1 MQESTKPQ
9 TVLFSRLHLDGQN
22 PRHKATADEPSI
34 IEYLVR
40 HEQVLPLAEHICE
53 RGLSPLE
60 RLAVIPHPTLDGH
73 FVMVEGNRRLCAMK
87 LLRDPAKA
95 PAAARRAF
103 KQLSMQQPPLPRRLD
118 VAVFP
123 TRELANEWI
132 ALKHSGAQ
140 GGVGTRTW
148 NATQKSRFEESLS
161 AGKRPN
167 ALALAVL
174 DYAQDSNLLTPAQ
187 RAYLPLTT
195 VTRYLSN
202 PVVRSALGLAS
213 ASSLLI
219 DVEVA
224 EFNAVLS
231 QFLSDLRD
239 GTEVNS
245 RTKSAERAAYGR
257 KLLASG
263 LSPSTKLPVPI
274 APVASSSQPEL
285 PTAGQS
291 GPAMSSGG
299 GAPRN
304 NRSPDLGS
312 KVVRNGYAVHIFD
325 ATTKRV
331 FDELRE
337 LDGSRFPFAAA
348 GLLRLFMEC
357 VCRAYARKFGLGDQ
371 GDLAPVIS
379 RCAEHMEREARAPKS
394 TFQVWR
400 VLSSN
405 PAHYLAPGSLSSHVH
420 GGTTPVLSE
429 LRRGWTD
436 LEKGFD
442 LMLTAIK

>member
-1 MQESTKPQ
+1 MQNAATPQ
-9 TVLFSRLHLDGQN
+9 TVLFSKLHLDGQN
-22 PRHKATADEPSI
+22 PRHEATADEPSI
-34 IEYLVR
+34 IEYLIR
-40 HEQVLPLAEHICE
+40 HEQVHPLAEDICK

-60 RLAVIPHPTLDGH
+60 RLAVVPHPTLDGH
-73 FVMVEGNRRLCAMK
+73 FIMVEGNRRLCAIK

-95 PAAARRAF
+95 PSSDRKSF
-103 KQLSMQQPPLPRRLD
+103 KRLSEQRPVLPRKLD

-161 AGKRPN
+161 GGKRPN

-174 DYAQDSNLLTPAQ
+174 DYAQDAGLLTPIQ
-187 RAYLPLTT
+187 RAGIALTT

-202 PVVRSALGLAS
+202 PVVRSALGLTS

-219 DVEVA
+219 DVDEG

-231 QFLSDLRD
+231 QFLSDLND

-245 RTKSAERAAYGR
+245 RTKSPDRAAYGR

-263 LSPSTKLPVPI
+263 LSPSTKLSSPI
-274 APVASSSQPEL
+274 SPAATPPQPAPAALNQRGT
-285 PTAGQS
+285 TAQGNS
-291 GPAMSSGG
+291 GTS
-299 GAPRN
+299 RN
-304 NRSPDLGS
+304 NRSPDLGTR
-312 KVVRNGYAVHIFD
+312 VVRSGYAVNIPD
-325 ATTKRV
+325 PTTKRV

-337 LDGSRFPFAAA
+337 LDGSKFPFAAA
-348 GLLRLFMEC
+348 GLLRLFMEF
-357 VCRAYARKFGLGDQ
+357 VCRAYAKKFGLGET
-371 GDLAPVIS
+371 GDLAPVIG
-379 RCAEHMEREARAPKS
+379 RCADHMERKAGATKS
-394 TFQVWR
+394 VFHVWR

-405 PAHYLAPGSLSSHVH
+405 PSHYLAPGSLSSHVH

-442 LMLTAIK
+442 LMLTALK

>member
-1 MQESTKPQ
+1 MQKAAAPQ
-9 TVLFSRLHLDGQN
+9 TVIFSKLHLDGQN
-22 PRHKATADEPSI
+22 PRHEATADEPSI

-60 RLAVIPHPTLDGH
+60 RLAVVPHPTLDGH
-73 FVMVEGNRRLCAMK
+73 FIMVEGNRRLCAMK

-95 PAAARRAF
+95 PLSERKAF
-103 KQLSMQQPPLPRRLD
+103 KRLAEQRPILPRKLD
-118 VAVFP
+118 VAVFQ

-140 GGVGTRTW
+140 GGVGTRNW

-161 AGKRPN
+161 GVKRPN

-174 DYAQDSNLLTPAQ
+174 DYAQDSGLLTPTE
-187 RAYLPLTT
+187 RAAIALTT

-213 ASSLLI
+213 ASTLLI
-219 DVEVA
+219 DVEES
-224 EFNAVLS
+224 EFKAVLS
-231 QFLSDLRD
+231 QFLADLSV

-245 RTKSAERAAYGR
+245 RTKSTDRAAYGR

-263 LSPSTKLPVPI
+263 LSPSTKLPGPVS
-274 APVASSSQPEL
+274 PVATLPQPE
-285 PTAGQS
+285 PVTTGQKGAPS
-291 GPAMSSGG
+291 PG
-299 GAPRN
+299 GAGATRN
-304 NRSPDLGS
+304 NRSPDLGT
-312 KVVRNGYAVHIFD
+312 KVVRSGYAVHIAD
-325 ATTKRV
+325 PTTKRV

-337 LDGSRFPFAAA
+337 LDGSKFPFAAA
-348 GLLRLFMEC
+348 ALLRLFMEC
-357 VCRAYARKFGLGDQ
+357 VCRAYAKKCGLGDQ
-371 GDLAPVIS
+371 GDLAPVVG
-379 RCAEHMEREARAPKS
+379 RCADHMEREAGAAKS
-394 TFQVWR
+394 VFQVWR

-405 PAHYLAPGSLSSHVH
+405 PAHYLAPGSLSAHVH

-442 LMLTAIK
+442 LMLTALK